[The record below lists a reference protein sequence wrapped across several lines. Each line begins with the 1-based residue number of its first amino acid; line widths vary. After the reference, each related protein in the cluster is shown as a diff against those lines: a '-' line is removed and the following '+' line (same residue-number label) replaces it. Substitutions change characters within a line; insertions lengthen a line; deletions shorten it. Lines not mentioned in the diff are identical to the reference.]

1 MYEIKVK
8 WPDGREITQSGF
20 TDEQSV
26 ALVNFLWAA
35 GADDVKRVC
44 TCGTCET
51 CTDRA
56 TYYDLEG

>member
-1 MYEIKVK
+1 MYEVTVK
-8 WPDGREITQSGF
+8 WPDGREVTEGGY

-44 TCGTCET
+44 TCGICET
-51 CTDRA
+51 CAGRGIH
-56 TYYDLEG
+56 YDLRG